1 MIFNSRVFFYLFSI
15 VLAVVS
21 LSSCDKQG
29 PDDPDF
35 TEIVGNSIFV
45 PNSAG
50 ETVTVQMEFDEDWYI
65 ENDSPWYTV
74 RPMRGSAGTAQ
85 ITVSVLTDNND
96 LKERVLGFH
105 IITGDIDNVYYVIQ
119 DGVPGFNITES
130 DAECVREGGNLV
142 VTVEGN
148 VKYDVSC
155 EEDWLTVNSVQYDS
169 TLLADGY
176 SYSKY
181 MVSRINVSV
190 EANDSDFRKAYLMLT
205 SNSEDSTKAIVT
217 VEQMGDLV
225 ADYGSEFIRRSVV
238 MRMTA
243 TWCGYCPFMN
253 YGLEAASEQYPDHI
267 IPINVH
273 DITSEGGLAF
283 PNANDFYTFFDV
295 VSLPEGYVNYYA
307 FLPNI
312 SSTARVTEFFEG
324 LAREATSSLPSNTV
338 VGGYASLEDG
348 TISADIYV
356 ASKEA
361 GEYALCVY
369 LLEDGI
375 IHDQAYQSGSD
386 EGKDYVHD
394 NVLRASITD
403 NLLHGE
409 AFSAQANG
417 TQKFHFDFSVP
428 YNVENQ
434 DNLHIVAFTLREG
447 TYSGSVGAGNVEYKD
462 YGYIVDNAV
471 NMRLGKIENYAYEE

>member
-29 PDDPDF
+29 PDDPGF

-85 ITVSVLTDNND
+85 ITVSVLTENND
-96 LKERVLGFH
+96 LKERLLGFH

-181 MVSRINVSV
+181 MVSKINVSV

-205 SNSEDSTKAIVT
+205 SNSEDSTTAVVT

-225 ADYGSEFIRRSVV
+225 ADYDRQFIRRSIV

-243 TWCGYCPFMN
+243 TWCGFCPFMN
-253 YGLEAASEQYPDHI
+253 YGLESASEQYPDHI
-267 IPINVH
+267 IPINIH
-273 DITSEGGLAF
+273 ESTSEGGLAF
-283 PNANDFYTFFDV
+283 PGYYDFSSFFGV
-295 VSLPEGYVNYYA
+295 ASLPEGYTNYYA
-307 FLPNI
+307 YLPNI
-312 SSTARVTEFFEG
+312 SSTALAAEYFEN
-324 LAREATSSLPSNTV
+324 LAREATGNLPSNTV
-338 VGGYASLEDG
+338 IGGYAVLEDDA
-348 TISADIYV
+348 ISADIYV
-356 ASKEA
+356 ASKDA

-386 EGKDYVHD
+386 EGKDYVHN

-403 NLLHGE
+403 NLLYGE
-409 AFSAQANG
+409 AFSAQSNG

-434 DNLHIVAFTLREG
+434 DNLHVVAFTLREG
-447 TYSGSVGAGNVEYKD
+447 TYSGSTAIGFVEYKD

-471 NMRLGKIENYAYEE
+471 NLHLGQIENYAYEE

>member
-1 MIFNSRVFFYLFSI
+1 MIFNSRVFFYLSSI

-35 TEIVGNSIFV
+35 TEIIGNSIFV

-85 ITVSVLTDNND
+85 ITVSVLTENND
-96 LKERVLGFH
+96 LKERLLGFH

-130 DAECVREGGNLV
+130 DVECVREGGNLV

-181 MVSRINVSV
+181 MVSKINLSV
-190 EANDSDFRKAYLMLT
+190 E
-205 SNSEDSTKAIVT
+205 EDSTTAVVT

-225 ADYGSEFIRRSVV
+225 ADYDRQFIRRSIV

-243 TWCGYCPFMN
+243 TWCGFCPFMN
-253 YGLEAASEQYPDHI
+253 YGLESASEQYPDHI
-267 IPINVH
+267 IPINIH
-273 DITSEGGLAF
+273 ESTSEGGLAF
-283 PNANDFYTFFDV
+283 PGYYDFSSFFGV
-295 VSLPEGYVNYYA
+295 ASLPEGYTNYYA
-307 FLPNI
+307 YLPNI
-312 SSTARVTEFFEG
+312 SSTALAAEYFEN
-324 LAREATSSLPSNTV
+324 LAREATGNLPSNTV
-338 VGGYASLEDG
+338 IGGYAVLEDDA
-348 TISADIYV
+348 ISADIYV

-447 TYSGSVGAGNVEYKD
+447 TYSGSVGAGFVEYKD

-471 NMRLGKIENYAYEE
+471 NLHLGQIENYAYEE

>member
-1 MIFNSRVFFYLFSI
+1 MIFNSRVFFYLSSI

-35 TEIVGNSIFV
+35 TEIIGNSIFV

-85 ITVSVLTDNND
+85 ITVSVLTENND
-96 LKERVLGFH
+96 LKERLLGFH

-130 DAECVREGGNLV
+130 DVECVREGGNLV

-181 MVSRINVSV
+181 MVSKINLSV
-190 EANDSDFRKAYLMLT
+190 EANDSDFRKADLMLT
-205 SNSEDSTKAIVT
+205 SNSEDSTTAVVT

-225 ADYGSEFIRRSVV
+225 ADYDRQFIRRSIV

-243 TWCGYCPFMN
+243 TWCGFCPFMN
-253 YGLEAASEQYPDHI
+253 YGLESASEQYPDHI
-267 IPINVH
+267 IPINIH
-273 DITSEGGLAF
+273 ESTSEGGLAF
-283 PNANDFYTFFDV
+283 PGYYDFSSFFGV
-295 VSLPEGYVNYYA
+295 ASLPEGYTNYYA
-307 FLPNI
+307 YLPNI
-312 SSTARVTEFFEG
+312 SSTALAAEYFEN
-324 LAREATSSLPSNTV
+324 LAREATGNLPSNT
-338 VGGYASLEDG
+338 SWR
-348 TISADIYV
+348 T
-356 ASKEA
+356 
-361 GEYALCVY
+361 
-369 LLEDGI
+369 
-375 IHDQAYQSGSD
+375 
-386 EGKDYVHD
+386 
-394 NVLRASITD
+394 T
-403 NLLHGE
+403 
-409 AFSAQANG
+409 
-417 TQKFHFDFSVP
+417 P
-428 YNVENQ
+428 
-434 DNLHIVAFTLREG
+434 
-447 TYSGSVGAGNVEYKD
+447 
-462 YGYIVDNAV
+462 
-471 NMRLGKIENYAYEE
+471 

>member
-190 EANDSDFRKAYLMLT
+190 EANDSDFRKADLMLT
-205 SNSEDSTKAIVT
+205 SNSEDSTTAVVT

-225 ADYGSEFIRRSVV
+225 ADYDRQFIRRSIV

-243 TWCGYCPFMN
+243 TWCGFCPFMN
-253 YGLEAASEQYPDHI
+253 YGLGQ
-267 IPINVH
+267 
-273 DITSEGGLAF
+273 
-283 PNANDFYTFFDV
+283 
-295 VSLPEGYVNYYA
+295 
-307 FLPNI
+307 
-312 SSTARVTEFFEG
+312 
-324 LAREATSSLPSNTV
+324 
-338 VGGYASLEDG
+338 
-348 TISADIYV
+348 
-356 ASKEA
+356 
-361 GEYALCVY
+361 
-369 LLEDGI
+369 
-375 IHDQAYQSGSD
+375 
-386 EGKDYVHD
+386 
-394 NVLRASITD
+394 
-403 NLLHGE
+403 
-409 AFSAQANG
+409 
-417 TQKFHFDFSVP
+417 
-428 YNVENQ
+428 
-434 DNLHIVAFTLREG
+434 
-447 TYSGSVGAGNVEYKD
+447 
-462 YGYIVDNAV
+462 
-471 NMRLGKIENYAYEE
+471 

>member
-130 DAECVREGGNLV
+130 DAGCVREGGNLV

-181 MVSRINVSV
+181 MVSKINVSV
-190 EANDSDFRKAYLMLT
+190 EANDSDFRKADLMLT
-205 SNSEDSTKAIVT
+205 SNSEDSTTAVVT

-225 ADYGSEFIRRSVV
+225 ADYDRQFIRRSIV

-243 TWCGYCPFMN
+243 TWCGFCPFMN
-253 YGLEAASEQYPDHI
+253 YGLESASEQYPDHI

-375 IHDQAYQSGSD
+375 IHDQAYQNGSD

-409 AFSAQANG
+409 AFPAQANG
-417 TQKFHFDFSVP
+417 TQEFHFDFSVP

-471 NMRLGKIENYAYEE
+471 NLHLGQIENYAYEE

>member
-1 MIFNSRVFFYLFSI
+1 MIFNSRVFFYLSSI

-35 TEIVGNSIFV
+35 TEIIGNSIFV

-85 ITVSVLTDNND
+85 ITVSVLTENND
-96 LKERVLGFH
+96 LKERLLGFH

-130 DAECVREGGNLV
+130 DVECVREGGNLV

-181 MVSRINVSV
+181 MVSKINLSV
-190 EANDSDFRKAYLMLT
+190 EANDSDFRKADLMLT
-205 SNSEDSTKAIVT
+205 SNSEDSTTAVVT

-225 ADYGSEFIRRSVV
+225 ADYDRQFIRRSIV

-243 TWCGYCPFMN
+243 TWCGFCPFMN

-267 IPINVH
+267 IPINIH
-273 DITSEGGLAF
+273 ESTSEGGLAF
-283 PNANDFYTFFDV
+283 PGYYDFSSFFGV
-295 VSLPEGYVNYYA
+295 ASLPEGYTNYYA
-307 FLPNI
+307 YLPNI
-312 SSTARVTEFFEG
+312 SSTALAAEYFEN
-324 LAREATSSLPSNTV
+324 LAREATGNLPSNTV
-338 VGGYASLEDG
+338 IGGYAVLEDDA
-348 TISADIYV
+348 ISADIYV
-356 ASKEA
+356 ASKDA

-386 EGKDYVHD
+386 KGKDYVHD

-447 TYSGSVGAGNVEYKD
+447 TYRVRG
-462 YGYIVDNAV
+462 I
-471 NMRLGKIENYAYEE
+471 